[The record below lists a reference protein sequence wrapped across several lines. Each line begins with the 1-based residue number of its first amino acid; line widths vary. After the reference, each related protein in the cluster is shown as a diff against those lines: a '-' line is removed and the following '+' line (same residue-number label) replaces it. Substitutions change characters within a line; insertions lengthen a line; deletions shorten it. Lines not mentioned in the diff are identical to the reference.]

1 MANGNFIVQNGL
13 QIGPL
18 TIDAATGGITTT
30 GNVTTTGTITT
41 FINEIVTGTEAV
53 YGNLSANSGAVA
65 TSTTTG
71 AFQVVGGAGI
81 TGNVF
86 VGGNI
91 VVPGTG
97 YVQVPAGTSSQ
108 RPGAAS
114 LGMIRYNSTIS
125 SFEGFGAGSA
135 WSSLGGVKSV
145 DGYAYIT
152 AEASAGAGDDVL
164 RFYSGSGGSS
174 AQVMWASNT
183 NVAILPTQTLTS
195 TATTSSLGQLNVGG
209 PINYGPD
216 YGLIGSFVANIPA
229 YSYVAAQNLN
239 PGGNA
244 STSFTAYNN
253 TGTSFIDIGV
263 NSSNFN
269 AVSSGFVNNALNT
282 ASASYAYAQGG
293 EMVVGTWNNNG
304 IHFITNAVTTAG
316 DSMFISG
323 NGNVYISGNLTVSG
337 QQSQYTTITT
347 FLTESANLVSTAYLA
362 GNASTNSGT
371 ITQQN
376 TMVPS
381 GTINL
386 GSGSA
391 YYSNAYA
398 TNIYGTLQTAAQT
411 NITSVGTLTSLTVS
425 GALSAGSFTVP
436 TAAQPNITSVGT
448 LTGLTVSAAIVPNA
462 NASVNLGS
470 SGAWWATIY
479 GTATHAQYADLAE
492 NYQADK
498 AYTAGTVVMFGGSA
512 EVTVA
517 DADTTRVAGVVST
530 NPAHLMNGGLT
541 GVNVVPLALQGRVP
555 CMVIGPVAKG
565 DLMVSAG
572 FGYAKVNNN
581 PQCGQVIGKA
591 LQDVTFAGKAVI
603 EVVVGRV

>member
-13 QIGPL
+13 TVGAV
-18 TIDAATGGITTT
+18 TIFAGNGDIITS
-30 GNVTTTGTITT
+30 
-41 FINEIVTGTEAV
+41 
-53 YGNLSANSGAVA
+53 GNLTSAQASASFDSINNTPIGNSAP
-65 TSTTTG
+65 STG
-71 AFQVVGGAGI
+71 AFTTLNATSFVN
-81 TGNVF
+81 TG
-86 VGGNI
+86 
-91 VVPGTG
+91 
-97 YVQVPAGTSSQ
+97 
-108 RPGAAS
+108 
-114 LGMIRYNSTIS
+114 
-125 SFEGFGAGSA
+125 
-135 WSSLGGVKSV
+135 
-145 DGYAYIT
+145 
-152 AEASAGAGDDVL
+152 
-164 RFYSGSGGSS
+164 
-174 AQVMWASNT
+174 
-183 NVAILPTQTLTS
+183 TS
-195 TATTSSLGQLNVGG
+195 TATNYTASGTVIASTVNAGTIGNVGATHIGSNVSVPNTLTSIGSTSNFGQLNVGG
-209 PINYGPD
+209 AINYGPD
-216 YGLIGSFVANIPA
+216 YGLVGSFVANIPNYA
-229 YSYVAAQNLN
+229 YVAVQNLN
-239 PGGNA
+239 TGGNA
-244 STSFTAYNN
+244 SASFTAYNN
-253 TGTSFIDIGV
+253 TGTSYIDVGI

-269 AVSSGFVNNALNT
+269 ASSSGFVNNSVNAPN
-282 ASASYAYAQGG
+282 ASYAYAYGG
-293 EMVVGTWNNNG
+293 EMVIGTWNNNG
-304 IHFITNAVTTAG
+304 IHFITDAASTAG
-316 DSMFISG
+316 DSMFIAG

-411 NITSVGTLTSLTVS
+411 NITSVGTLS
-425 GALSAGSFTVP
+425 
-436 TAAQPNITSVGT
+436 
-448 LTGLTVSAAIVPNA
+448 GLTVSAAIVPNA

-512 EVTVA
+512 EVTLA

-541 GVNVVPLALQGRVP
+541 GANVVPLALQGRVP

>member
-164 RFYSGSGGSS
+164 RFYSGSSGSS

-304 IHFITNAVTTAG
+304 IHFITNAVTTTG

-337 QQSQYTTITT
+337 NTTQINTITNFT
-347 FLTESANLVSTAYLA
+347 TESANVVQTAYLQ
-362 GNASTNSGT
+362 GNVSTNSGT

-386 GSGSA
+386 GSSGA
-391 YYSNAYA
+391 PYSNLYA
-398 TNIYGTLQTAAQT
+398 TAITGTLQTASQT
-411 NITSVGTLTSLTVS
+411 NITAVGTLSGLTVS
-425 GALSAGSFTVP
+425 GALNANGQLN
-436 TAAQPNITSVGT
+436 TAASIIPTNNNTQNIGSGSYTYA
-448 LTGLTVSAAIVPNA
+448 TVYATTF
-462 NASVNLGS
+462 
-470 SGAWWATIY
+470 SGVST
-479 GTATHAQYADLAE
+479 TAKYADLAE
-492 NYQADK
+492 NYQGDK
-498 AYTAGTVVMFGGSA
+498 QYNPGTVLMFGGA
-512 EVTVA
+512 QEVTLA

-530 NPAHLMNGGLT
+530 NPAHLMNGALQGS
-541 GVNVVPLALQGRVP
+541 NVVPVAFTGRVP
-555 CMVIGPVAKG
+555 CQVIGPVAKG

-572 FGYAKVNNN
+572 FGFAKVNNT
-581 PQCGQVIGKA
+581 PATGTIIGKA
-591 LQDVTFAGKAVI
+591 LTDFPINGKGVI
-603 EVVVGRV
+603 EVVVGRF

>member
-164 RFYSGSGGSS
+164 RFYSGSSGSS

-337 QQSQYTTITT
+337 NTTQINTITNFT
-347 FLTESANLVSTAYLA
+347 TESANVVQTAYLQ
-362 GNASTNSGT
+362 GNVSTNSGT

-386 GSGSA
+386 GSSGA
-391 YYSNAYA
+391 PYSNLYA
-398 TNIYGTLQTAAQT
+398 TAITGTLQTASQT
-411 NITSVGTLTSLTVS
+411 NITAVGTLSGLTVS
-425 GALSAGSFTVP
+425 GALNANGQLN
-436 TAAQPNITSVGT
+436 TAASIIPTNNNTQNIGSGSYTYA
-448 LTGLTVSAAIVPNA
+448 TVYATTF
-462 NASVNLGS
+462 
-470 SGAWWATIY
+470 SGVST
-479 GTATHAQYADLAE
+479 TAKYADLAE
-492 NYQADK
+492 NYQGDK
-498 AYTAGTVVMFGGSA
+498 QYNPGTVLMFGGA
-512 EVTVA
+512 QEVTLA

-530 NPAHLMNGGLT
+530 NPAHLMNGALQGS
-541 GVNVVPLALQGRVP
+541 NVVPVAFTGRVP
-555 CMVIGPVAKG
+555 CQVIGPVAKG

-572 FGYAKVNNN
+572 FGFAKVNNT
-581 PQCGQVIGKA
+581 PATGTIIGKA
-591 LQDVTFAGKAVI
+591 LTDFPINGKGVI
-603 EVVVGRV
+603 EVVVGRF